1 MDWLLSFPSTFSLL
15 FSSFSHNYLSHGRK
29 WRDFMHK
36 SMSDWFCSKWL
47 GRLEMRVLFSISVP
61 LLLNKYIKS
70 ACQIP
75 LRPYHIKIEP
85 AHLLKIEGVGDWAS
99 VSSQK
104 HQAIPC
110 LWYFNFS
117 LDFPSIVKGEE
128 KRVVE
133 RLYVLCYEGHP
144 GLKTCLGFPALAV
157 YLKGSSLPTKLASP
171 SLHFKWW
178 LVLFLQN

>member
-15 FSSFSHNYLSHGRK
+15 FSSFSYYYLSHGRE

-75 LRPYHIKIEP
+75 LQPYHIKIEP
-85 AHLLKIEGVGDWAS
+85 AHLLKIEGDGDWAS

-104 HQAIPC
+104 HQAKYFAFGISISHLIFHP
-110 LWYFNFS
+110 LWKERKRGLWRETACALIWRRASWLKNLPGFS
-117 LDFPSIVKGEE
+117 SSFPQFKG
-128 KRVVE
+128 KQSP
-133 RLYVLCYEGHP
+133 H
-144 GLKTCLGFPALAV
+144 KTC
-157 YLKGSSLPTKLASP
+157 AS
-171 SLHFKWW
+171 
-178 LVLFLQN
+178 

>member
-1 MDWLLSFPSTFSLL
+1 MES
-15 FSSFSHNYLSHGRK
+15 
-29 WRDFMHK
+29 FMHK

-117 LDFPSIVKGEE
+117 LDFPSTVKGEE

-144 GLKTCLGFPALAV
+144 GLKTCLGFPALAL